1 MAVLASA
8 APQGGS
14 EMTDTALR
22 YIDSDGH
29 ILEHPTAMPDYAPAK
44 YRDRIWHIETDSDGE
59 EWLVYNGERRSAN
72 AMSAAGVAGASDEER
87 ARAFRGEMRY
97 TETRPAA

>member
-1 MAVLASA
+1 MREEDRTPGNRSPGQA
-8 APQGGS
+8 G
-14 EMTDTALR
+14 LR

-29 ILEHPTAMPDYAPAK
+29 ILEHPTAMPDYAPAQ
-44 YRDRIWHIETDSDGE
+44 YRERIWHIETDESGE
-59 EWLVYNGERRSAN
+59 EWLVYNGNRMPAN
-72 AMSAAGVAGASDEER
+72 GLSAAGVAGASDEDR